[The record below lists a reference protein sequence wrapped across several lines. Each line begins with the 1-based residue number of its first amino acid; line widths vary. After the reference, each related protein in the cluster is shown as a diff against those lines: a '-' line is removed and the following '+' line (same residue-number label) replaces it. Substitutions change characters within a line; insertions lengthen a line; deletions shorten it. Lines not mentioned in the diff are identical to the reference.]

1 MSLFKERERSA
12 KKIISLQN
20 TIHKLEA
27 QLEKASCE
35 KDHCDDDHVEKLA
48 AQAKELAAAVEL
60 VEAQK
65 AELKKLKSENTR
77 LKNKIAK
84 LEQPKDTEE
93 S

>member
-20 TIHKLEA
+20 IIHKLEA
-27 QLEKASCE
+27 ELKDSSVSEETEAQL
-35 KDHCDDDHVEKLA
+35 V
-48 AQAKELAAAVEL
+48 AQTAQLSSQAELIES
-60 VEAQK
+60 QK

-84 LEQPKDTEE
+84 LEQPQDKQE

>member
-20 TIHKLEA
+20 IIHRLEA
-27 QLEKASCE
+27 DLKNASVSQE
-35 KDHCDDDHVEKLA
+35 TEAQAA
-48 AQAKELAAAVEL
+48 AQAAELATQAEL
-60 VEAQK
+60 IESQK

>member
-27 QLEKASCE
+27 QLKEASCE
-35 KDHCDDDHVEKLA
+35 KNHSNDDHEKQLA
-48 AQAKELAAAVEL
+48 AQTQQLTAAAELAET
-60 VEAQK
+60 QK

-84 LEQPKDTEE
+84 LEASQEG
-93 S
+93 

>member
-20 TIHKLEA
+20 IIHKLEA
-27 QLEKASCE
+27 QLQEASSSSDYE
-35 KDHCDDDHVEKLA
+35 AQLA
-48 AQAKELAAAVEL
+48 AQAKELATSVEL

>member
-20 TIHKLEA
+20 IIHKLEA
-27 QLEKASCE
+27 QLKEASSSSDYE
-35 KDHCDDDHVEKLA
+35 TQLA
-48 AQAKELAAAVEL
+48 TQAKELATSVEL

>member
-27 QLEKASCE
+27 QLKEASCE
-35 KDHCDDDHVEKLA
+35 KDHCDSDHEEQLA
-48 AQAKELAAAVEL
+48 AQAQQLALAAELAES
-60 VEAQK
+60 QK

-77 LKNKIAK
+77 LKNKLAK
-84 LEQPKDTEE
+84 LTEKPE
-93 S
+93 EG

>member
-27 QLEKASCE
+27 QLKQASCE
-35 KDHCDDDHVEKLA
+35 KNHCDDDHEKQLA
-48 AQAKELAAAVEL
+48 AQAQELTVAAELA
-60 VEAQK
+60 EAQK

-84 LEQPKDTEE
+84 LETSQED
-93 S
+93 

>member
-27 QLEKASCE
+27 QLKESSCD
-35 KDHCDDDHVEKLA
+35 KQHCNDDHEKQLA
-48 AQAKELAAAVEL
+48 AQAEQLSDALKL
-60 VEAQK
+60 VETHK

-77 LKNKIAK
+77 LKNKLAK
-84 LEQPKDTEE
+84 LEASQED
-93 S
+93 